1 MPLSQN
7 ARPGGEGA
15 RMEAAYRDMVM
26 FQTHPVVL
34 LIRRRRLLR
43 WNWYHSFQK
52 STLGTGEEA
61 SPSVCVCV
69 RRHHRSSPG
78 RWRLMT
84 CYSCYT
90 VLPIPTPSS
99 PSRPELRQPSQWR
112 RFLHV
117 HRDSEFSEFG
127 FRHHTVRKKYGLPN
141 APLPVKYATGYTVWS
156 TSGIV
161 MSAVCPSVCNAE
173 HCGFQ
178 GRCTGLKGVPACS

>member
-1 MPLSQN
+1 MPDQEGRGQGWRQLIETWSCSRLIQWCYSSV
-7 ARPGGEGA
+7 GGGYYVET
-15 RMEAAYRDMVM
+15 DT
-26 FQTHPVVL
+26 THSRSPHWE
-34 LIRRRRLLR
+34 R
-43 WNWYHSFQK
+43 
-52 STLGTGEEA
+52 GEEA

-127 FRHHTVRKKYGLPN
+127 FRHHTVRKKYGPPN
-141 APLPVKYATGYTVWS
+141 APLPVKYATGYTV
-156 TSGIV
+156 
-161 MSAVCPSVCNAE
+161 
-173 HCGFQ
+173 
-178 GRCTGLKGVPACS
+178 